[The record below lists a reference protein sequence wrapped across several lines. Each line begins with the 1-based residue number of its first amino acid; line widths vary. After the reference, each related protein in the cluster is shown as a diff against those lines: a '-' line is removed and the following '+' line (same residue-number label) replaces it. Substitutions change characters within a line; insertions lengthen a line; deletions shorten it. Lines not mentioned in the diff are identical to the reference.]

1 MFGRVSSMLSQQIA
15 RIATPRVRTL
25 TSLPYLSES
34 LEPQGVHKLAD
45 PDSSPMVST
54 KQFPMPGNT
63 EGAGLWECTP
73 GTWHITRTTTE
84 TFLVLAGRATLTE
97 ADGSVRVQLEPGLW
111 HTTPAG
117 WIGRWEVH
125 EATRK
130 LFVLTP

>member
-1 MFGRVSSMLSQQIA
+1 MAGA
-15 RIATPRVRTL
+15 RRTCRCFATRTL
-25 TSLPYLSES
+25 ASTTAGADILDGYTSER

-45 PDSSPMVST
+45 PGSTPMVST
-54 KQFPMPGNT
+54 KLFPPGNT
-63 EGAGLWECTP
+63 DGAGLWECTP

-97 ADGSVRVQLEPGLW
+97 TDGSLRVQLEPGLW

-117 WIGRWEVH
+117 WSGKWEVH
-125 EATRK
+125 QSTRK